1 MDINSV
7 FDELKAVAEKNDK
20 LYRDVSGLE
29 KSIAANVVK
38 NYCEIVQ
45 PVETKFAHLLRDIR
59 ETARFT
65 VTPPAVDKE
74 YLALDPQVDEEKFK
88 LYLETDWRGVHLVYS
103 VVGHCCGEMWQA
115 IHSTTEYSGCL
126 NAFKLSKFAAWLGTE
141 EKANELVE
149 LLEKAYIPL
158 LEWHKKQFEDI
169 GSDLSSTV
177 EHLQKV
183 LDGSHTVEEK
193 EDGTVEIQLGGKTYI
208 GRVKE
213 A

>member
-20 LYRDVSGLE
+20 LYRDMSELE

-38 NYCEIVQ
+38 NYYEIVQ
-45 PVETKFAHLLRDIR
+45 PVETKLAHLLKDIR

-65 VTPPAVDKE
+65 KSAPMDGEVRELFLGPEVDSNKVSLFIKITTRGVLVAYRADGHGYGELWTSIHNAKE
-74 YLALDPQVDEEKFK
+74 CSISNTLLAL
-88 LYLETDWRGVHLVYS
+88 
-103 VVGHCCGEMWQA
+103 
-115 IHSTTEYSGCL
+115 
-126 NAFKLSKFAAWLGTE
+126 FAPWFSNE

-149 LLEKAYIPL
+149 CIKEAYKPL
-158 LEWHKKQFEDI
+158 LEWHKKQFEAI
-169 GSDLSSTV
+169 GNDLSETV
-177 EHLQKV
+177 EHLKGV
-183 LDGSHTVEEK
+183 LEGSHTIEQN

-208 GRVKE
+208 GKVKE

>member
-7 FDELKAVAEKNDK
+7 FDELKAAAEKNDK
-20 LYRDVSGLE
+20 LYRDMSELE

-38 NYCEIVQ
+38 NYYEIVQ
-45 PVETKFAHLLRDIR
+45 PVETKLAQFLKDIR
-59 ETARFT
+59 ATARFT
-65 VTPPAVDKE
+65 VMPPAVDKE
-74 YLALDPQVDEEKFK
+74 YLALGPEVRDVDFK
-88 LYLETDWRGVHLVYS
+88 LYLETDWRGVHLVYY
-103 VVGHCCGEMWQA
+103 VRGHCCGEMWQA
-115 IHSTTEYSGCL
+115 VHNATEYSGCL

-149 LLEKAYIPL
+149 LLEKTYIPL
-158 LEWHKKQFEDI
+158 LEWHKKQFEAI
-169 GSDLSSTV
+169 GNDLSETV
-177 EHLQKV
+177 EHLKGV
-183 LDGSHTVEEK
+183 LEGSHTIEQN